1 MRRLHFFILQKK
13 NPGSQAFCRKYVSE
27 ADAD

>member
-1 MRRLHFFILQKK
+1 MRRLRFCILQKK
-13 NPGSQAFCRKYVSE
+13 DPGSQAFCRKYVSE